1 MIVPNWCSN
10 RLYFQ
15 GPPESTKEQ
24 VIQKMNNSGFT
35 ELLAHGVHTAR
46 ALFLL
51 VFHGCI
57 RVDGHVYGR
66 EPFSWMTEF
75 GGARVDLNKP
85 IDYEATELAMIL
97 NGVFDREKL
106 ERLVA
111 FGQGRKFFDTVD
123 QLDAVALDS
132 TCWQRAAELLN
143 SIYYDYRVGPWG
155 NDKDVTTNNE
165 RFFRWLNYYSNEREV
180 EKPVVDQT
188 VEQYYHTMFEIIPPQ
203 VLPEINGFNG
213 RVQAPSKDNPH
224 RLGSRGSS
232 YGSYV
237 QTYGTKWP
245 GFEFFVGEEDGRV
258 FIDFDTAWSP
268 PNEEYYDALSEHVKQ
283 LDRIYFAEQGMG
295 FCGSGVVLAPGTTLW
310 KQSEMTTIYD
320 ESKDDELVVDS
331 IQPEWIVGKVGSY
344 GG

>member
-1 MIVPNWCSN
+1 MPNWCAN
-10 RLYFQ
+10 RLWFQ
-15 GPPESTKEQ
+15 GPPGSTKEQ
-24 VIQKMNNSGFT
+24 VIRKMNNSGFT

-57 RVDGHVYGR
+57 RVEGHVYGR

-85 IDYEATELAMIL
+85 IDYEASELALEL
-97 NGVFDREKL
+97 NGVFDRDKI

-111 FGQGRKFFDTVD
+111 FGQSRRFFDSVD
-123 QLDAVALDS
+123 QLDAAALDS
-132 TCWQRAAELLN
+132 TCWHRAAELLN
-143 SIYYDYRVGPWG
+143 KVYYDYREGPWTNEG
-155 NDKDVTTNNE
+155 HVTSVND

-180 EKPVVDQT
+180 EKPVVDKT
-188 VEQYYHTMFEIIPPQ
+188 VQQYYHTMFEIIPPK

-213 RVQAPSKDNPH
+213 HVKAPEKGNPY

-232 YGSYV
+232 YGDYV

-245 GFEFFVGEEDGRV
+245 GFEFFVGEQDGLV
-258 FIDFDTAWSP
+258 YIDFDTAWAP
-268 PNEEYYDALSEHVKQ
+268 PNEQYFDALSEHIPA
-283 LDRIYFAEQGMG
+283 LDRIYYAEQGVG
-295 FCGSGVVLAPGTTLW
+295 FCGSGVVLTPGTTLW
-310 KQSEMTTIYD
+310 KQA
-320 ESKDDELVVDS
+320 ELSMVYNETEDGDLTVAEV
-331 IQPEWIVGKVGSY
+331 QPEWIVGKVGNY